1 MEFVQGQVFNMEKLT
16 QRIKRSKE
24 KKQMLKFTQ
33 EISDNFNSA
42 AMERTFLQNRIEH
55 NSDRDLLEADIYR
68 LKAAEIL
75 QNYHIKSAK
84 QHYNHHQGGQL

>member
-16 QRIKRSKE
+16 RHLKKSKE
-24 KKQMLKFTQ
+24 KKQLLKFAQ
-33 EISDNFNSA
+33 EISDNFNNA
-42 AMERTFLQNRIEH
+42 ATERIFLQNRIEY
-55 NSDRDLLEADIYR
+55 NSDHDLLEADIYR

-84 QHYNHHQGGQL
+84 QHYNHQQGGRL